1 MAAGR
6 PEGAAS
12 DLMRALVVADLR
24 NRSGEEV
31 IHWLHDLATA
41 LNVARGGRGRGSGD
55 AAMAID
61 RACTRIDV
69 DGDARARRDA
79 LIDAGRCFGAVS
91 LFDRA
96 KEAFD
101 HAEKLAAKDDKAL
114 RRVLMARVEVAR
126 RSGEFGEAAEILS
139 RLEPLV
145 AAEKANP
152 AELYEVLVGLGSA
165 TSAVG
170 GDGARDRAIG
180 YLDRAEAITAR
191 IGDNPARKVDRLKS
205 RMLAYFFAGDFQHAA
220 DTCER
225 IIEITREA
233 GLVFESGIAFHNLG
247 DAKIRLGEHAAAYA
261 ALQQSLA
268 LAEEGGHERLAAIN
282 RAPIA
287 YLDGIAGDPQGQ
299 LRLAEIATWN
309 HGRGYQWDELNARY
323 WLGLLHVAKR
333 NRLAAVEELN
343 LARGLAQKL
352 TMKSMVADCDDALEA
367 ARKLPND
374 G

>member
-1 MAAGR
+1 
-6 PEGAAS
+6 
-12 DLMRALVVADLR
+12 ADLR

-31 IHWLHDLATA
+31 IRWLHDLATS
-41 LNVARGGRGRGSGD
+41 LNVARGGRGRGSGE

-61 RACTRIDV
+61 RACTRIEV

-91 LFDRA
+91 IFDRA

-101 HAEKLAAKDDKAL
+101 QAEKLAGRDDQAL

-145 AAEKANP
+145 AAEKSNP

-170 GDGARDRAIG
+170 GDGARDRAIA

-205 RMLAYFFAGDFQHAA
+205 RMLAFFFAGDFKHAA
-220 DTCER
+220 ETCER

-299 LRLAEIATWN
+299 LRLAEIAAWN

-323 WLGLLHVAKR
+323 WLGLLQVAKR

-352 TMKSMVADCDDALEA
+352 TMKSMVADCDEALEA
-367 ARKLPND
+367 ARRLPND
-374 G
+374 T